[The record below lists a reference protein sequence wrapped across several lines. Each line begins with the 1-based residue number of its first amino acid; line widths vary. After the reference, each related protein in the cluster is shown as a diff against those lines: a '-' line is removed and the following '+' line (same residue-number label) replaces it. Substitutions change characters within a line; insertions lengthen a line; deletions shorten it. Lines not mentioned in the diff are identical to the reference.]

1 MPQEIYTNNIELRG
15 SLTQT
20 GTDTVLP
27 KYDNILSNVTSNSAS
42 WNSVY
47 SNVNANSANAVSV
60 YSSVNTASANWNSA
74 YDNIGNGSSVYSN
87 VNANSANWD
96 SVYSNV
102 NANSANAV
110 SVYSSVN
117 TASANWDSVYS
128 NVNANSATYATRD
141 YAYST
146 YLSLTGGT
154 ISGDLT
160 INENVTITKN
170 LSVFGETTYIETK
183 ISTASAVLIDTN
195 TTEDA
200 LRIVQQG
207 SGYAIRIDDS
217 KPDSTP
223 FVVDSTGKV
232 GVGTTDITSEVTVA
246 GSVSSNGTVYANALN
261 FNTVTFAG
269 TQSTATSISAI
280 NDFIPI
286 TIGGNTKYIRLYDI
300 A

>member
-15 SLTQT
+15 SFTQT
-20 GTDTVLP
+20 GTDTILP

-47 SNVNANSANAVSV
+47 SNVNANSANAASV
-60 YSSVNTASANWNSA
+60 YSSVNAASANWNSA
-74 YDNIGNGSSVYSN
+74 YESIGTSNSIYSN

-102 NANSANAV
+102 N
-110 SVYSSVN
+110 
-117 TASANWDSVYS
+117 T
-128 NVNANSATYATRD
+128 NSATYATRD

-195 TTEDA
+195 TADDA

-207 SGYAIRIDDS
+207 SGYAIRIEDS
-217 KPDSTP
+217 KPDGSP
-223 FVVDSTGKV
+223 FVIDSTGKV
-232 GVGTTDITSEVTVA
+232 GVGTTSPTAEVTVA
-246 GSVSSNGTVYANALN
+246 GSVSSNGTVYTNALN